1 MQLFLGKFNVKLLTN
16 HIFVCY
22 NNSIERKGCCTMY
35 TTIQEAH
42 EIFRGISENKMFFIL
57 EEIGG
62 KVMMGTA
69 MMYKYIGFLRT
80 DARGITLRPHQ
91 VLTGDARMWSLA
103 NPVRVSNHSLTIKQL
118 MDRRI
123 VVYETSIKYSGDI
136 VVLEA
141 NNFNKSD
148 KSEFTTW
155 ANHRISKLM
164 ESGRNDEEVNDLRS
178 LTVALQQVKQVDMSL
193 EDILSIIQEV

>member
-1 MQLFLGKFNVKLLTN
+1 
-16 HIFVCY
+16 
-22 NNSIERKGCCTMY
+22 
-35 TTIQEAH
+35 
-42 EIFRGISENKMFFIL
+42 
-57 EEIGG
+57 
-62 KVMMGTA
+62 

-123 VVYETSIKYSGDI
+123 VVYETSTKYSGDI

-148 KSEFTTW
+148 KGEFTTW

-178 LTVALQQVKQVDMSL
+178 LTAALQQVKQVDMSL

>member
-1 MQLFLGKFNVKLLTN
+1 
-16 HIFVCY
+16 
-22 NNSIERKGCCTMY
+22 
-35 TTIQEAH
+35 
-42 EIFRGISENKMFFIL
+42 
-57 EEIGG
+57 
-62 KVMMGTA
+62 

-91 VLTGDARMWSLA
+91 VLTGDVRMWSLA

-193 EDILSIIQEV
+193 EDILSIMQEV